1 MTLLILLYLLLG
13 GAAGF
18 FAGLF
23 GIGAGILMVPALHEL
38 FIAQNWSPDI
48 ALRLA
53 LGTSMSA
60 IVFNSL
66 SSLRAHHRH
75 GAVLW
80 PTVSR
85 ITPGILV
92 GTLAGTQLAHLL
104 PTRGLALFF
113 VAFLLFVALQMA
125 LDLRPAPRRRLP
137 GRAVLTAVGA
147 GIGLVMSLIAGGGG
161 ALAVPYLIWCN
172 VEMKKAVGTAAAIG
186 FPIAVS
192 GTLGYVIAGVSV
204 QNLPD
209 WSVGYVYLP
218 ALLTTVASSGLTAP
232 LGANLAHRLP
242 TRALKR
248 AFAALL
254 LLVAGRMIYQLA
266 K

>member
-1 MTLLILLYLLLG
+1 MTIIILLYLLLG
-13 GAAGF
+13 GTAGF

-38 FIAQNWSPDI
+38 YAAQGWSSDI
-48 ALRLA
+48 SLRLA
-53 LGTSMSA
+53 LGTSMAA

-66 SSLRAHHRH
+66 ASLRAHHRH

-80 PTVSR
+80 PTVAR

-92 GTLAGTQLAHLL
+92 GTLAGTQLAHML
-104 PTRGLALFF
+104 PTQGLALFF
-113 VAFLLFVALQMA
+113 VGFLLFVAAQMA
-125 LDLRPAPRRRLP
+125 FDLRPAPHRSLP
-137 GRAVLTAVGA
+137 GSAALTAVGA
-147 GIGLVMSLIAGGGG
+147 CIGVVMSLIAGGGG

-172 VEMKKAVGTAAAIG
+172 IELKKAIGTAAAIG

-192 GTLGYVIAGVSV
+192 GTLGYVVAGWNV

-209 WSVGYVYLP
+209 WSIGYVYLP
-218 ALLTTVASSGLTAP
+218 AMLAAVTTSSLTAP

-242 TRALKR
+242 TRILKR
-248 AFAALL
+248 TFAGLL
-254 LLVAGRMIYQLA
+254 LLVAARMIVLLIH
-266 K
+266 